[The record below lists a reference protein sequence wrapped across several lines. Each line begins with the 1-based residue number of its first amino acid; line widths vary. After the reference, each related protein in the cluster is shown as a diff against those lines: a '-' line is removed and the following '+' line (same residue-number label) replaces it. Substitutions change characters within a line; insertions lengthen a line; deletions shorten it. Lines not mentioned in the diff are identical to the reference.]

1 MQKWS
6 GGLEEG
12 DGNTCLQSELL
23 ECCIL
28 VRLSDRHSPRSG
40 STVQV
45 KSSGYGTFSYLTVES
60 IFMGAQ
66 WILWVPCNDEFTF
79 YMNG

>member
-12 DGNTCLQSELL
+12 DGNTHQQSELL

-40 STVQV
+40 STVQDQSSDYI
-45 KSSGYGTFSYLTVES
+45 KSIQTVES
-60 IFMGAQ
+60 IFLAAQ
-66 WILWVPCNDEFTF
+66 WIL
-79 YMNG
+79 

>member
-6 GGLEEG
+6 GELEEG
-12 DGNTCLQSELL
+12 DGNIRQQSELL

-40 STVQV
+40 STVQDQSSDYI
-45 KSSGYGTFSYLTVES
+45 KSIQTVES
-60 IFMGAQ
+60 IFLAAQ
-66 WILWVPCNDEFTF
+66 WIL
-79 YMNG
+79 